1 MKKISITLLMSLF
14 VVSLFAQTTY
24 KFWVSLTDK
33 NNSPYSVSQP
43 LDFLSQRAIDRRTA
57 QNIAITTQDFPVN
70 PSYKT
75 DVKNT
80 GVTIIGSSRW
90 MNGILVQT
98 TDSSKVTTIAAL
110 GFVDTVIWVAK
121 YNNTKSYRGGG
132 YSMGEMNTEEE
143 IAYIKET
150 NQANGIDYGFGYNQ
164 ANMLAVDFL
173 HDLGHKGETK
183 VIAILDGGFRNVDV
197 LSAFD
202 SLFDAGRILGTFDVS
217 EPGNNVYNEA
227 THGMSVLSCMGANV
241 PGKMVGTA
249 PHASF
254 WLFRTE
260 ETGTE
265 QVVEEYN
272 WLIGAERADSVGAD
286 MINSSLGYTEYDY
299 AIWNH
304 TYADMDGNTTIVTK
318 AADLVSSKGVLVCN
332 SAGNSG
338 NDPWNYIGAPADAD
352 SVLAVGGTDNNGV
365 HTYFSS
371 HGYSYDGRVKPNVVA
386 QAENTIV
393 ANTAGSFGPSNGTSF
408 SSPVTCG
415 AVCCLWDANPNMT
428 NMEILK
434 AVEKSADRYN
444 NPDTL
449 YGYGIPNLAAANI
462 ILSGGKL
469 HDFDKD
475 DDIDILPNPFTDKIH
490 IIFNSTDTENL
501 KIELL
506 NMQGSLLVYMDNLQR
521 ISGYNYYAI
530 PHLDKMATGMYVVR
544 VTSGNKVFTKKMMKT
559 K

>member
-1 MKKISITLLMSLF
+1 MKKLSLTLLMSLF

-33 NNSPYSVSQP
+33 NSSPYSITQP
-43 LDFLSQRAIDRRTA
+43 LDFLSQRAIDRRTT
-57 QNIAITTQDFPVN
+57 QNITITSQDFPVN

-75 DVKNT
+75 DVRST
-80 GVTIIGSSRW
+80 GVTIIGTSKW

-98 TDSSKVTTIAAL
+98 TDSSKAADIAAL
-110 GFVDTVIWVAK
+110 TCVDEVLWVAT
-121 YNNTKSYRGGG
+121 YSGTKSFFGGG
-132 YSMGEMNTEEE
+132 NAMKKMNIEDEV
-143 IAYIKET
+143 AYIQEINK
-150 NQANGIDYGFGYNQ
+150 ANGIDYGFGYNQ

-173 HDLGHKGETK
+173 HDIGSKGGSK
-183 VIAILDGGFRNVDV
+183 VIAVLDGGFRDVDN
-197 LSAFD
+197 LAAFD

-227 THGMSVLSCMGANV
+227 THGMSVLSCMGSNL

-249 PHASF
+249 PHASY

-265 QVVEEYN
+265 QIVEEYN
-272 WLIGAERADSVGAD
+272 WLIGAEMADSVGAD

-299 AIWNH
+299 PIWNH

-318 AADLVSSKGVLVCN
+318 AADLASSKGILVCN

-352 SVLAVGGTDNNGV
+352 SVLAVGGTDKNGI

-393 ANTAGSFGPSNGTSF
+393 ANTSGSFGPSNGTSF

-415 AVCCLWDANPNMT
+415 AVCCLWDANPDMT
-428 NMEILK
+428 NMEIID
-434 AVEKSADRYN
+434 AVERSADRYN

-490 IIFNSTDTENL
+490 IIFNSTDTESL

-521 ISGYNYYAI
+521 ITGYNYYAI
-530 PHLDKMATGMYVVR
+530 PHLDKLATGMYVIK
-544 VTSGNKVFTKKMMKT
+544 VTSGSKVFTKKMMKA